1 MPLLDHFH
9 APIHPQW
16 PWESFHSA
24 WATEIMKALNSGL
37 LPPGYL
43 AFAQVHLGERI
54 EVNVAAEDERDA
66 MSANGAGGVATQT
79 WSPPA
84 ATLSLPARFP
94 DSIEVRIIDAETG
107 RKIAAAIEL
116 VSPSNKDRA
125 AARRA
130 FAAKCAGLLMEG
142 IGLAVVDLVST
153 RRFNLH
159 DELMHLMEGT
169 EPFLFPSDTAIYATA
184 YKPVRRDSD
193 QAIDIWMF
201 PLQVGNGLPA
211 LPLGL
216 RGGPFILLDLE
227 STYTE
232 ARKASK
238 L

>member
-1 MPLLDHFH
+1 MPLLDHFR
-9 APIHPQW
+9 APVHPKW

-54 EVNVAAEDERDA
+54 EVDIAAEEDRDA
-66 MSANGAGGVATQT
+66 VSSNGTGGIATQT

-84 ATLSLPARFP
+84 ATSSLPARFP
-94 DSIEVRIIDAETG
+94 DSIEVKVIDSETG
-107 RKIAAAIEL
+107 GKIAAAIEL

-153 RRFNLH
+153 RKQNLH
-159 DELMHLMEGT
+159 DELMHLMEGA
-169 EPFLFPSDTAIYATA
+169 ELFLFPAETSIYATA
-184 YKPVRRDSD
+184 YKPIRRETE
-193 QAIDIWMF
+193 QAIDIWRF
-201 PLQVGNGLPA
+201 PLKISSELPIV
-211 LPLGL
+211 PLGL
-216 RGGPFILLDLE
+216 RGGPFVRLDLE
-227 STYTE
+227 STYAE